1 MEIPHEVLAEEGIKT
16 EWGIVPLA
24 DKEGLKMAR
33 SAANS
38 EGNKGA
44 DYRYLALLT
53 APLKYVGNYFGNLTG
68 SLMSNLR
75 YNHSLHATTIY
86 SNLFNKLQ
94 HS

>member
-16 EWGIVPLA
+16 EWVIVPVA

-44 DYRYLALLT
+44 DYRYPLALLT
-53 APLKYVGNYFGNLTG
+53 APLKYVSNYFGNPPFLVMFIQNQSCDTPIP
-68 SLMSNLR
+68 
-75 YNHSLHATTIY
+75 HT
-86 SNLFNKLQ
+86 
-94 HS
+94 

>member
-16 EWGIVPLA
+16 EWGIVPVA

-44 DYRYLALLT
+44 DYRYPALLT
-53 APLKYVGNYFGNLTG
+53 APLKYVGNYFGNLR
-68 SLMSNLR
+68 SLSCLDGIKI
-75 YNHSLHATTIY
+75 ATHRFLTRND
-86 SNLFNKLQ
+86 NLFE
-94 HS
+94 SF